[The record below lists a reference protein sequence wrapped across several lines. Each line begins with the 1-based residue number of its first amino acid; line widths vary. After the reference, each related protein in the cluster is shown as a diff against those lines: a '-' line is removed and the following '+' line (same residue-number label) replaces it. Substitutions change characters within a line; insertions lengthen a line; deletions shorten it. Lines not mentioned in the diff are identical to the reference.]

1 MPSSLAASPG
11 ALRRSAAAR
20 LGACAAAVVAAGTGA
35 LATIGSGPAG
45 AASAPSGTVALVS
58 YSTPA
63 PAYFELEKHFEQ
75 TPAGRNVTFT
85 NSFGPSGSQSRA
97 VAAGEPA
104 DIVNFSLATDMAR
117 LVKAG
122 LVSPGWD
129 ANRTTAG
136 MVTDSL
142 VVFVVPKGNPQH
154 ITTWGDLL
162 KPGIRI
168 FTPNPFSSGSARW
181 NLMAAYGAELKLG
194 KTPAQAEAYLAAL
207 LAHTVTQESSAATEL
222 TAFENDGNSKD
233 VLLDYEDDA
242 IGAKRAGARIDYVIP
257 KQTILIAN
265 PIAVTSDAKNPVA
278 ANAFLSYLLSPAGQT
293 QWAELGYRPVR
304 PAVADKFRKKFPV
317 PAELFT
323 IQWLGGWTK
332 LSTSFFGT
340 PNGIVSQ
347 IESHL
352 GVSTAS
358 S

>member
-1 MPSSLAASPG
+1 
-11 ALRRSAAAR
+11 
-20 LGACAAAVVAAGTGA
+20 
-35 LATIGSGPAG
+35 
-45 AASAPSGTVALVS
+45 
-58 YSTPA
+58 
-63 PAYFELEKHFEQ
+63 
-75 TPAGRNVTFT
+75 
-85 NSFGPSGSQSRA
+85 
-97 VAAGEPA
+97 
-104 DIVNFSLATDMAR
+104 
-117 LVKAG
+117 
-122 LVSPGWD
+122 
-129 ANRTTAG
+129 